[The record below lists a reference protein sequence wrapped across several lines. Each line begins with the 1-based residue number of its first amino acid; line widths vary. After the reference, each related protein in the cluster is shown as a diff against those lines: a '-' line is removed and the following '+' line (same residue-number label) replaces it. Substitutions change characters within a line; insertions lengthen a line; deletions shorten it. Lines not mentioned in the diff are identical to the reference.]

1 MKRFMNLLLV
11 SLILGLLA
19 TSVVAAADWKP
30 TRDIEFVVPSSAG
43 GGSDLNART
52 ISDLARKYGFSPS
65 PIMVVNKPGG
75 SGAVAFSYVNTKK
88 GDAHT
93 LMVLHSGQ
101 AVGAY
106 VNDWRVK
113 TEDLTYIGT
122 VAFDE
127 LTLGVRKDSP
137 YKDVPSLIEAAKK
150 NPGKITIGGAQR
162 GNSDH
167 LCFELI
173 NKYTEGEF
181 SYVMFNSSGEVM
193 SAVLGGHVDVGI
205 FNPTECIGQVQAG
218 EIIPIATF
226 AANRLGGLFAD
237 APTFG
242 ELGYPEIQVTEVRA
256 IAGPPNMPKEAVEF
270 YEEMLLKVTETE
282 EWKRDYIERN
292 LLIDQYMNAAD
303 TQAYFEDMID
313 LNIKTFKEVGYI
325 K

>member
-1 MKRFMNLLLV
+1 MKRLANLLLV
-11 SLILGLLA
+11 SLILTLLT
-19 TSVVAAADWKP
+19 TSIAAAADWKP
-30 TRDIEFVVPSSAG
+30 TRDIEFVVPSAAG

-52 ISDLARKYGFSPS
+52 IADLARKYGLSPT
-65 PIMVVNKPGG
+65 PLMVVNKPGG

-137 YKDVPSLIEAAKK
+137 YKDIPSLIAAAKE
-150 NPGKITIGGAQR
+150 NPGKVTIGGSQR

-167 LCFELI
+167 LCFELM

-181 SYVMFNSSGEVM
+181 TYVMFNSSGEVM

-205 FNPTECIGQVQAG
+205 FNPTECIGQVEAG
-218 EIIPIATF
+218 EIIPIVTF
-226 AANRLGGLFAD
+226 AAKRLGGVFAD
-237 APTFG
+237 VPTFG

-256 IAGPPNMPKEAVEF
+256 IAGPPDMPAEAVKF
-270 YEEMLLKVTETE
+270 YEELLLKVTETE
-282 EWKRDYIERN
+282 EWKRDYIQRN
-292 LLIDQYMNAAD
+292 LLVDTYMNAAD

-313 LNIKTFKEVGYI
+313 LNIRTFREVGYI